1 MEKIKCSKC
10 GKLYSKNGLRMHEL
24 TCNGLQKEDIEK
36 SQKCVHDLTLLHKNV
51 ESQYRAILDGYS
63 AYCKK
68 CGELI

>member
-1 MEKIKCSKC
+1 MEKIKCTKC
-10 GKLYSKNGLRMHEL
+10 GKMFGKQGLRLHEL
-24 TCNGLQKEDIEK
+24 TCTGERSE
-36 SQKCVHDLTLLHKNV
+36 NV